1 MVRLEAQSRTATSTA
16 AHQQQHDPAAQRV
29 LALRW
34 EPGAHAPALCS
45 HTSVPA
51 GDSPELT
58 AAALH
63 CPLPAG
69 PGALP
74 RLMVRSSQCRTAL
87 GTALRQSC
95 AERQSQRGAG
105 SRGLGC
111 YTALIIK
118 TCETFVSSLA
128 LPALDGCSWA
138 GRGCA
143 EHHGAGRPQPCA
155 PRVAHGSLNPHLCA
169 LTLSTRCFWE
179 GTLQTLGP
187 CLEDAQHE
195 ADTAHSCPHCA
206 SSSFYCLCAAMKS
219 FYCLCAAMKRAAL
232 GAQTA
237 VPAAERDTGAKLA
250 GMMQPSWGKG
260 TRGYRTTEHSL
271 VLLSLRTAGQPLRS
285 RGHDVP
291 SSTRWHCPASSRA
304 LSARGS
310 GAAGR
315 EQPQQGRQLGS
326 EGRDKERG
334 QGVGCG
340 ALGGRG
346 RADGRRAGC
355 GQEPRCALP
364 CAAASPCARC
374 GSET

>member
-1 MVRLEAQSRTATSTA
+1 
-16 AHQQQHDPAAQRV
+16 
-29 LALRW
+29 
-34 EPGAHAPALCS
+34 
-45 HTSVPA
+45 
-51 GDSPELT
+51 
-58 AAALH
+58 
-63 CPLPAG
+63 
-69 PGALP
+69 
-74 RLMVRSSQCRTAL
+74 
-87 GTALRQSC
+87 
-95 AERQSQRGAG
+95 
-105 SRGLGC
+105 
-111 YTALIIK
+111 
-118 TCETFVSSLA
+118 
-128 LPALDGCSWA
+128 
-138 GRGCA
+138 
-143 EHHGAGRPQPCA
+143 
-155 PRVAHGSLNPHLCA
+155 
-169 LTLSTRCFWE
+169 
-179 GTLQTLGP
+179 
-187 CLEDAQHE
+187 
-195 ADTAHSCPHCA
+195 
-206 SSSFYCLCAAMKS
+206 
-219 FYCLCAAMKRAAL
+219 
-232 GAQTA
+232 
-237 VPAAERDTGAKLA
+237 
-250 GMMQPSWGKG
+250 MMQPSWGKG

-326 EGRDKERG
+326 EGQDKERG